1 MNLAIIAAGE
11 GSRLKAEGVPGSKPL
26 VSIGGVPMIERLI
39 SLAAACGIRRYC
51 CIVNEDSADLKE
63 FLLSRKLPLDG
74 RVLVRSTPSSMHSLF
89 ALAPMLSDGPFCLAT
104 ADAVFREAE
113 FRAYLGAAAAHRDSD
128 GVLAI
133 TGYIHDEKPLCVQL
147 DDAGWILAFS
157 DSAKGC
163 RWVTGGLY
171 YFSPR
176 IFDCMDEALRSGTM
190 RLRNFLRLL
199 LQRGY
204 RLQSFA
210 FSKIVDVDHVE
221 DIADAEEFL
230 GTELMHDQGGPPP
243 TPPRRPSA

>member
-26 VSIGGVPMIERLI
+26 VNIGGVPMIERLI
-39 SLAAACGIRRYC
+39 SHAAACGIRRYC

-74 RVLVRSTPSSMHSLF
+74 RVVVRSTPSSMHSLF
-89 ALAPMLSDGPFCLAT
+89 ALAPMLRDGPFCLAT
-104 ADAVFREAE
+104 ADAIFREAE
-113 FRAYLGAAAAHRDSD
+113 FRAYLEAAAARRDSD

-147 DDAGWILAFS
+147 DDSGRIVAFS
-157 DSAKGC
+157 DSAEGC
-163 RWVTGGLY
+163 RWATGGLY

-176 IFDCMDEALRSGTM
+176 IFDCMEEALRSGTT

-199 LQRGY
+199 LQRSY
-204 RLQSFA
+204 RLHGFA
-210 FSKIVDVDHVE
+210 FSKIVDVDHVG
-221 DIADAEEFL
+221 DIADAEEL
-230 GTELMHDQGGPPP
+230 LEAELTHPRGASPGI
-243 TPPRRPSA
+243 PPRRPGA